1 MFTLNPSLPAL
12 ICLSLLLLFIIVQL
26 VYPFAYYLKL
36 IKHPKQVLLE
46 QNWQAVS
53 IIVCARS
60 EFQNLQT
67 LIPALL
73 ALDYPEFEVII
84 VDDASWDGSTRYLE
98 ELQKT
103 EPRLKAVFITEDM
116 KKQYVGKKLALSLGL
131 KAAKNEIILL
141 CDADC
146 LPASNQWIK
155 YMVQAYHTNPNIE
168 IVLGYSPFNKSPNF
182 INLVARM
189 ENTYTG
195 LSYFSYA
202 LNGDP
207 YMGVGRN
214 LSYKRALFFKNKGFA
229 SHLHIAPGDDDLF
242 INEVA
247 NNSNTAICCHPD
259 AFVMTNAKLS
269 FGEWFQQKK
278 RHNFAG
284 KYYKKS
290 HQLKLGFFAFSHA
303 MLWFALFSN
312 LIFLNSFGWALSML
326 GLYWLIKWPLMFYGF
341 KKLKQ
346 TGLVVWLP
354 IFDFLYLIY
363 NVGFGFITLF
373 GKQRKW

>member
-12 ICLSLLLLFIIVQL
+12 ICLSLLLLFIIIQL

-67 LIPALL
+67 LIPTLL

-103 EPRLKAVFITEDM
+103 EPRLKAVFVTEDM

-146 LPASNQWIK
+146 LPASDQWIK

-202 LNGDP
+202 LNADP

-284 KYYKKS
+284 KYYKRS

-303 MLWFALFSN
+303 MLWFALCAN
-312 LIFLNSFGWALSML
+312 LIFLSSFGWALSML
-326 GLYWLIKWPLMFYGF
+326 GLYWLIKWPLMFYAF

-346 TGLVVWLP
+346 TGLVVWVP

-363 NVGFGFITLF
+363 NVCFGFITLF

>member
-1 MFTLNPSLPAL
+1 MFTLNHSLPAL
-12 ICLSLLLLFIIVQL
+12 ICLGALLLFIMIQL

-36 IKHPKQVLLE
+36 IKHPKQVLIE

-67 LIPALL
+67 LIPTLL
-73 ALDYPEFEVII
+73 ALDYPDFELII
-84 VDDASWDGSTRYLE
+84 VDDASWDDSTRYLKD
-98 ELQKT
+98 LQKT
-103 EPRLKAVFITEDM
+103 EPRLKVVFVTEDM
-116 KKQYVGKKLALSLGL
+116 KKQYAGKKLALSLGL

-146 LPASNQWIK
+146 LPASKLWIK
-155 YMVQAYHTNPNIE
+155 YMVQAYHTNPNTE
-168 IVLGYSPFNKSPNF
+168 IVLGYSPFNKTANF
-182 INLVARM
+182 VNLIARM
-189 ENTYTG
+189 ENAFTG

-214 LSYKRALFFKNKGFA
+214 LSYKRSLFFQNKGFA

-247 NNSNTAICCHPD
+247 NRKNTAICCHPE
-259 AFVMTNAKLS
+259 AFVFTNAKLS
-269 FGEWFQQKK
+269 FKEWFQQKK

-290 HQLKLGFFAFSHA
+290 HQFKLGFFALSHA
-303 MLWFALFSN
+303 LLWFAFFANLFFIS
-312 LIFLNSFGWALSML
+312 SFGLALSML
-326 GLYWLIKWPLMFYGF
+326 GLYWLIKWPFMFFGF

-346 TGLVVWLP
+346 VGLVVWLP
-354 IFDFLYLIY
+354 VFDFLYLVY
-363 NVGFGFITLF
+363 NFGFGLITIF
-373 GKQRKW
+373 GKQKKW

>member
-12 ICLSLLLLFIIVQL
+12 ICLSVLLLFIIVQL

-36 IKHPKQVLLE
+36 IKYPKQVLIE
-46 QNWQAVS
+46 QNWQPVS

-60 EFQNLQT
+60 EFQHLQI
-67 LIPALL
+67 LIPTLL
-73 ALDYPEFEVII
+73 ALDYPDFELII

-98 ELQKT
+98 DLQKA
-103 EPRLKAVFITEDM
+103 EPRLKVVFVTEDM

-131 KAAKNEIILL
+131 KASKNEIILL

-146 LPASNQWIK
+146 VPASNQWIK
-155 YMVQAYHTNPNIE
+155 YMVQAYHTSPTTE
-168 IVLGYSPFNKSPNF
+168 IVLGYSPFNKSSNF
-182 INLVARM
+182 VNIIARM
-189 ENTYTG
+189 ENAFTG

-202 LNGDP
+202 IKGDP

-214 LSYKRALFFKNKGFA
+214 LSYKRSLFFKNKGFA

-247 NNSNTAICCHPD
+247 NSKNTAICCHPD
-259 AFVMTNAKLS
+259 AFVTTNAKLS
-269 FGEWFQQKK
+269 FKEWFQQKK

-290 HQLKLGFFAFSHA
+290 HQVKLGFFAFSHA
-303 MLWFALFSN
+303 LLWFALFAN
-312 LIFLNSFGWALSML
+312 LFFISSFGWALSLL
-326 GLYWLIKWPLMFYGF
+326 GLYWLIKWPFMFFGF

-346 TGLVVWLP
+346 VGLVVWMP
-354 IFDFLYLIY
+354 IFDLLYLIY
-363 NVGFGFITLF
+363 NFGFGFITIF
-373 GKQRKW
+373 GKQKKW